1 VFAHDTTRTL
11 AGLDLADDPVERIAA
26 LHAAAIDPDAA
37 EFDSVLEILAD
48 AGCCPRAAELWGVCT
63 AICPVHRLRTL
74 MIWFDRIAL
83 PPHPEVSV
91 ICWRNAV
98 LTCSLGCDDLA
109 LRDELGLTLVDIFPR
124 HFREAA

>member
-1 VFAHDTTRTL
+1 VSHDTTQAL

-48 AGCCPRAAELWGVCT
+48 AGCYPRAGQLFGICT
-63 AICPVHRLRTL
+63 AICPVHRRRTL
-74 MIWFDRIAL
+74 TIWFDRIAP

-91 ICWRNAV
+91 ICWRTAV
-98 LTCSLGCDDLA
+98 LTCSLGCDDFA
-109 LRDELGLTLVDIFPR
+109 LCDALGLSLVDVLPLS
-124 HFREAA
+124 FRLAA

>member
-1 VFAHDTTRTL
+1 VSHDTTRIL
-11 AGLDLADDPVERIAA
+11 AGLAPADNPVERIAA

-48 AGCCPRAAELWGVCT
+48 AGCYPRAGHLWGHATAVCPG
-63 AICPVHRLRTL
+63 CRLRTL
-74 MIWFDRIAL
+74 ELWYERIA
-83 PPHPEVSV
+83 PARTRKRPV
-91 ICWRNAV
+91 IRWRNAV
-98 LTCSLGCDDLA
+98 LECSRGCGDTE